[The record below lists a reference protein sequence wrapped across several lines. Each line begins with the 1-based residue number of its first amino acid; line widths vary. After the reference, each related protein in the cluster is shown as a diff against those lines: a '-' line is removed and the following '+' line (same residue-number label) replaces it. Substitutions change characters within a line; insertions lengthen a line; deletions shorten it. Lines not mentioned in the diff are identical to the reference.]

1 MEGEVA
7 VTMEL
12 EVPIEKWTSKVG
24 EVRLGGNGRKRV
36 TIGGANTLP
45 FLKFEGSIPNP
56 PAIAIEVWDSE
67 PSGWPAALTSAWGD
81 VISDPAAWAR
91 KAVEYGADIVM
102 LRLQSAHP
110 GMGNTGSAEA
120 GIALDRV
127 LSAID
132 IPLIVLGPG
141 IPEKDNEVLVTASRA
156 ARGQRIA
163 LGDCEEKN
171 YRTIAA
177 VCISDGH
184 VAIAKT
190 PVDFN
195 LAKQLN
201 ALLADI
207 GVPSDSIIMDPD
219 TAALGYGLD
228 YSSMERLR
236 LAALMGDAMCARPII
251 SQAGPE
257 NRHQKESR
265 ADRGVPAAWGDPAER
280 AVLWETFTAT
290 TYIHAG
296 ADLVVMC
303 HPRAVELVTSAIGK
317 LMG

>member
-1 MEGEVA
+1 MA
-7 VTMEL
+7 V
-12 EVPIEKWTSKVG
+12 EVPVEKWTGKVG
-24 EVRLGGNGRKRV
+24 EVRLGGDGCKRV

-56 PAIAIEVWDSE
+56 PAIAMEVWDSE

-81 VISDPAAWAR
+81 VTSDPAAWAR

-110 GMGNTGSAEA
+110 GMGNTGGAEA
-120 GIALDRV
+120 GIVVDRV

-132 IPLIVLGPG
+132 LPLIVLGPG
-141 IPEKDNEVLVTASRA
+141 IPEKDNEVLVAASRA
-156 ARGQRIA
+156 ARGRRIA
-163 LGDCEEKN
+163 LGNCEEKN

-207 GVPSDSIIMDPD
+207 GVPSDSVIMDPD
-219 TAALGYGLD
+219 TAALGYGLE
-228 YSSMERLR
+228 YSYSTIERLR
-236 LAALMGDAMCARPII
+236 LAALMGEAMCARPII
-251 SQAGPE
+251 SHAGPE
-257 NRHQKESR
+257 SRHQKESR
-265 ADRGVPAAWGDPAER
+265 ATRGVPAAWGDPAER
-280 AVLWETFTAT
+280 AVLWETLTAT
-290 TYIHAG
+290 TCIHAG

-303 HPRAVELVTSAIGK
+303 HPGAVELVKFAIGK

>member
-1 MEGEVA
+1 
-7 VTMEL
+7 
-12 EVPIEKWTSKVG
+12 
-24 EVRLGGNGRKRV
+24 
-36 TIGGANTLP
+36 
-45 FLKFEGSIPNP
+45 
-56 PAIAIEVWDSE
+56 
-67 PSGWPAALTSAWGD
+67 
-81 VISDPAAWAR
+81 
-91 KAVEYGADIVM
+91 
-102 LRLQSAHP
+102 
-110 GMGNTGSAEA
+110 
-120 GIALDRV
+120 
-127 LSAID
+127 
-132 IPLIVLGPG
+132 
-141 IPEKDNEVLVTASRA
+141 SRA

-219 TAALGYGLD
+219 TAALGYGLEYG
-228 YSSMERLR
+228 YSTMECLR
-236 LAALMGDAMCARPII
+236 LAALMGDAMCVRPII

-265 ADRGVPAAWGDPAER
+265 ADRGVPAAWGTRQSEPSSEKHLPLQPASMPVPTWSLCVIQEQWSW
-280 AVLWETFTAT
+280 L
-290 TYIHAG
+290 HS
-296 ADLVVMC
+296 L
-303 HPRAVELVTSAIGK
+303 SAN
-317 LMG
+317 

>member
-120 GIALDRV
+120 GIAVDRV

-290 TYIHAG
+290 TCIHAG

-303 HPRAVELVTSAIGK
+303 HPGAVELVTFAIGK

>member
-1 MEGEVA
+1 MA
-7 VTMEL
+7 V
-12 EVPIEKWTSKVG
+12 EVPVEKWTGKVR
-24 EVRLGGNGRKRV
+24 EVRLGGNGRKCI

-56 PAIAIEVWDSE
+56 PAIAIEIWDRE
-67 PSGWPAALTSAWGD
+67 PSGWPADLTSAWGD
-81 VISDPAAWAR
+81 VTGDPVAWAR
-91 KAVEYGADIVM
+91 KAVEYGAEMVM

-110 GMGNTGSAEA
+110 GMGNSGGNEA
-120 GIALDRV
+120 AIVVDRV

-132 IPLIVLGPG
+132 LPLIVLGPG
-141 IPEKDNEVLVTASRA
+141 IPEKDNEVLVAASRA

-163 LGDCEEKN
+163 LGNCEEKN

-201 ALLADI
+201 ALLTDI

-219 TAALGYGLD
+219 TAALGYGLE
-228 YSSMERLR
+228 YSYSTMERLR
-236 LAALMGDAMCARPII
+236 LAALMGEAMCACPII
-251 SQAGPE
+251 SHAGPE
-257 NRHQKESR
+257 SRQQKESR
-265 ADRGVPAAWGDPAER
+265 ASWGLPAVWGDLAER
-280 AVLWETFTAT
+280 AILWETFTAIT
-290 TYIHAG
+290 CIHAG

-303 HPRAVELVTSAIGK
+303 HPRAVELVTLAIGR